1 MPSTMWRWGIS
12 IRPRR
17 SGGAGT
23 IRYCG
28 APLAYSVSEA
38 GQEKSVTIAELGK
51 KGEVTVRTIPLS
63 PLRRAAEDPGQL

>member
-1 MPSTMWRWGIS
+1 MGGVENVDASVFDAFDYVALGHIHS
-12 IRPRR
+12 AQEIR
-17 SGGAGT
+17 GTGT

-51 KGEVTVRTIPLS
+51 KGEVTVRTVP
-63 PLRRAAEDPGQL
+63 A